1 MNALLIRAGDVVGR
15 PVLTL
20 HGDAIAQ
27 VKDVVVD
34 PETGRIRAFTL
45 SGRGLLSGPLK
56 EAIPWSAVHAL
67 GRDAVMVA
75 DRNALRE
82 GADRVAGAGG
92 GANVLGRRVLTHEGE
107 DVGKVTDVVLDVTA
121 DEARLV
127 GYEVRL
133 DRHGEKGTILVP
145 VSAPVVVSADNVLV
159 PAAAMRSR
167 SADLA
172 EFREAAGALPEEE
185 KGDAEQ

>member
-1 MNALLIRAGDVVGR
+1 MNFLIRAGDVVGR

-27 VKDVVVD
+27 VKDVVLA
-34 PETGRIRAFTL
+34 PETGRVRAFTL
-45 SGRGLLSGPLK
+45 SGRGMLSGPLK

-75 DRNALRE
+75 DRDALRE
-82 GADRVAGAGG
+82 AADMASGTGG
-92 GANVLGRRVLTHEGE
+92 GADMLGTRVLTQEGE

-121 DEARLV
+121 EEARLV

-133 DRHGEKGTILVP
+133 DRHGEKGTVLVP
-145 VSAPVVVSADNVLV
+145 VSAPVVVSAENVLV
-159 PAAAMRSR
+159 PAAALRSPP
-167 SADLA
+167 ADLA
-172 EFREAAGALPEEE
+172 EFREATGVLPEEGA
-185 KGDAEQ
+185 GDAEQ